1 MNIKLIS
8 TSGEEINPKLTRDY
22 KNIPASIAIR
32 DHMGRSER
40 LYDEL
45 IEEGVAEEYARMVL
59 PLGWKKN
66 NLGELPSEGS
76 QGGHY

>member
-32 DHMGRSER
+32 DHMWRSER

-76 QGGHY
+76 QGGNY